1 MTRTLPLAALL
12 LITAVAFDVRAQDT
26 GPAAADTFEREA
38 LKTLKASHAA
48 GRGVVVHIG
57 GKSIA
62 GVVKAIGPDV
72 IVLSNRE
79 SGIILVRRE
88 RIDALE
94 AD

>member
-1 MTRTLPLAALL
+1 MIRHLLSVALL
-12 LITAVAFDVRAQDT
+12 AVAIDAGAQEAA
-26 GPAAADTFEREA
+26 PPAADTFEREA

-48 GRGVVVHIG
+48 GRGVVVHIN

-62 GVVKAIGPDV
+62 GVIKAIGPDV